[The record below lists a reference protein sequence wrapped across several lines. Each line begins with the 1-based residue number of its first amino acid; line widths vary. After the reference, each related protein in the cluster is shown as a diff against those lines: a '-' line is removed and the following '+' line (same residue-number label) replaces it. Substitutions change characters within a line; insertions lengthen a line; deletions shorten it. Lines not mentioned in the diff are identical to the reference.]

1 MTSRDNGPML
11 WVGLGNP
18 GSEHARQRHNIGFMA
33 LDEIARRHGFGPWR
47 KRFKGEVAEGTIA
60 GQRIL
65 ALKPQTYM
73 NASGDAVQQAA
84 AFLKIP
90 PENVIA
96 FHDELDLAPGK
107 LRVKLGGGVAG
118 HNGLRDMRR
127 AFGSPEFWRVRMGI
141 GHPGHKDAVTGHVLG
156 NFAKVDQAW
165 LEKLLD
171 AVNMDLMG
179 PSAEDKANGAALLS
193 AALVREAGA
202 LAQAAAGLRATL
214 DLADG
219 DTPRDEARRASAM
232 AAALLLIARA
242 LRSHSQDAALAAQ
255 ASLAGLAPMAIALPE
270 ISAALR
276 AAALMPI
283 SDDGAARIAA
293 GVVAETFW
301 NALRAA
307 WPAAPGA

>member
-1 MTSRDNGPML
+1 MTSRDNAPML

-33 LDEIARRHGFGPWR
+33 LEEIARRHGFGPWR

-156 NFAKVDQAW
+156 NFAKV
-165 LEKLLD
+165 E
-171 AVNMDLMG
+171 MD
-179 PSAEDKANGAALLS
+179 P
-193 AALVREAGA
+193 
-202 LAQAAAGLRATL
+202 
-214 DLADG
+214 LADLLGVLAAELPTLLAG
-219 DTPRDEARRASAM
+219 DEPRYLSD
-232 AAALLLIARA
+232 IA
-242 LRSHSQDAALAAQ
+242 LRLQ
-255 ASLAGLAPMAIALPE
+255 P
-270 ISAALR
+270 
-276 AAALMPI
+276 
-283 SDDGAARIAA
+283 
-293 GVVAETFW
+293 
-301 NALRAA
+301 
-307 WPAAPGA
+307 